1 LSLSILSLFSSGV
14 FPSAGFQSSYLSSAL
29 QEPTDVALKPKKTEQ
44 PTTLQ
49 GIATTPAIVPAL
61 KKSTRHQW
69 KTPRPRA
76 VLGLATLGVLLG
88 ALTGLVFRKNLL
100 DEQKIIDKIKGQVAQ
115 NLQAIRSHRLTSQP
129 VTEVSS
135 YINELES
142 LLMTM
147 PSVYPELTG
156 AVLVSG
162 AIMAVG
168 FLGATVLD
176 GLQEAWVRWEESC
189 IRAELMFHIQGS
201 FQQGIRSKLL
211 ADVTLKEQ
219 VKVKLASLLL
229 QQGIVNPQQFIAP
242 VEPPRFKNSQR
253 VADFLYVPTK
263 ENLATTSVPVE
274 PYAVVHQANK
284 TTVGSGWL
292 TPVATHHSTTTNS
305 FSTDDL
311 LGANTANA
319 EPLLDEQPPKRLDC
333 LVNGIA
339 LLAGS
344 GVGLF
349 GFFAAYSL
357 KQSADKVLAL
367 KLMKHL
373 YDAGDNSEKRS
384 LAEHQ
389 IQKMKPFNPILAQ
402 LHQAYGHQPEQ
413 LAALESV
420 LNPVLKKYI
429 NSNNYLGLL
438 VDAVHEKDVAKLA
451 SLLALGVLLGVGSA
465 LINGL
470 REIEVT
476 RLNAKTELSYQ
487 QYRLEELE
495 PLYRRLNDEA
505 ELNQALAQLKQD
517 LTTSDTLKEHPEQ
530 LARRCQAIISGVA
543 LTPAWISMSPAVQLS
558 VARG

>member
-1 LSLSILSLFSSGV
+1 MSFLSAGV
-14 FPSAGFQSSYLSSAL
+14 SPSVAGFQSSYLAL
-29 QEPTDVALKPKKTEQ
+29 AVKEPTEVDTLLKPKVSEHSNAV
-44 PTTLQ
+44 LN
-49 GIATTPAIVPAL
+49 TTPPVKKQPL
-61 KKSTRHQW
+61 KQSETHRW

-76 VLGLATLGVLLG
+76 VLGLATLGVLAG
-88 ALTGLVFRKNLL
+88 ALTGLIFRKNLL
-100 DEQKIIDKIKGQVAQ
+100 DEQAIIDKIKGQVAQ
-115 NLQAIRSHRLTSQP
+115 NLQAMRADAGLTKP

-201 FQQGIRSKLL
+201 FQQGIRAKLL

-219 VKVKLASLLL
+219 AKAKLRNVLV
-229 QQGIVNPQQFIAP
+229 QQGIAQPQQFIAP
-242 VEPPRFKNSQR
+242 VEPPRFKHPQR
-253 VADFLYVPTK
+253 IADFLYVPTK
-263 ENLATTSVPVE
+263 ENLATTTVPVE
-274 PYAVVHQANK
+274 PYVVPHQANK
-284 TTVGSGWL
+284 TTAGSGWL
-292 TPVATHHSTTTNS
+292 TPVATHHSTPTKR
-305 FSTDDL
+305 FSTDEVWGNDVPD
-311 LGANTANA
+311 A
-319 EPLLDEQPPKRLDC
+319 EPLLAEQPPKRLDC

-349 GFFAAYSL
+349 GFFAGYSL

-373 YDAGDNSEKRS
+373 HDAGNTPEKRA
-384 LAEHQ
+384 LVEQ
-389 IQKMKPFNPILAQ
+389 EIQRMKPFNPILAQ

-413 LAALESV
+413 LAALDSV

-438 VDAVHEKDVAKLA
+438 VDAVHEKDFAKLA

-530 LARRCQAIISGVA
+530 LAHRCQAIISGVG